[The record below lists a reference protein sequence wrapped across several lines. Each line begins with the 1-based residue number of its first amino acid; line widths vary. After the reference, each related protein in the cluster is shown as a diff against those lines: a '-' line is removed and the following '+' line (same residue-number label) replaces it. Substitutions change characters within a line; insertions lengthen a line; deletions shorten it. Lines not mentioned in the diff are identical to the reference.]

1 MKPCGVIPLSKRVHW
16 TLPLVL
22 KFVRERAS
30 ENIPTKA
37 LVATLRHAFPQ
48 LATSGA
54 DECKHIHHIAS
65 KIHPGSPLDRGAG
78 RDMLV

>member
-16 TLPLVL
+16 TLALVL

-37 LVATLRHAFPQ
+37 
-48 LATSGA
+48 

-65 KIHPGSPLDRGAG
+65 KIDLGSPLDRGAG